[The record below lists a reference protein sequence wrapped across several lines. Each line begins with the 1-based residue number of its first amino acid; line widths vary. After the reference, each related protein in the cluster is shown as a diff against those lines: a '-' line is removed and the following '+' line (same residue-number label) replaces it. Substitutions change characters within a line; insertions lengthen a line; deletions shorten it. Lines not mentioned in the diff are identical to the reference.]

1 MELLIIKSDTRY
13 IRVREDGFERVN
25 LDKASVFPMDQMARV
40 RAHETR
46 LKTQGFKLVCIKKL
60 ILSETDL

>member
-1 MELLIIKSDTRY
+1 MELLIIKSDKRY

-25 LDKASVFPMDQMARV
+25 LDKASVFPMDQMDRV
-40 RAHETR
+40 RDHEAR
-46 LKTQGFKLVCIKKL
+46 LKTQGYELVHIKKL